1 MRRTLLIVVVA
12 VIGILGLTAC
22 GTVTAKTD
30 PVKPGKDAAKAA
42 KAGIGDTLELK
53 DAQAQLQVTVTK
65 TKRVP
70 AYSEYG
76 MQLHP
81 ALYAVQISVKNLG
94 DKVYDDSISNCIALI
109 DVKDQNHDAEIAVSG
124 PGGNPMS
131 GMIESVKIR
140 HGDRRSGWV
149 FFALGKKQKASAF
162 QFTPESG
169 MGEEVGEWSLR

>member
-1 MRRTLLIVVVA
+1 MRRAMLIAVVA

-22 GTVTAKTD
+22 GTETAKTD
-30 PVKPGKDAAKAA
+30 PVKPGADAAKAA

-81 ALYAVQISVKNLG
+81 ALYAVQITVKNLG
-94 DKVYDDSISNCIALI
+94 ETVYDDSISNCIALI
-109 DVKDQNHDAEIAVSG
+109 DAKDQSHNAEFAVSG
-124 PGGNPMS
+124 PGGNELP

-140 HGDRRSGWV
+140 PGDRRSGWV
-149 FFALGKKQKASAF
+149 FFALGEKEKPRAF

-169 MGEEVGEWSLR
+169 MGEQVGEWSLR